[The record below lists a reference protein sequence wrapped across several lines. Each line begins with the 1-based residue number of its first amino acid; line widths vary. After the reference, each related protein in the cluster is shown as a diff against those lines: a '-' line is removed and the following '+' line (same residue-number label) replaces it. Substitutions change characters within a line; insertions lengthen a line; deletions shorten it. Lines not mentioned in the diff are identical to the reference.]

1 MAYAPKNLS
10 ALAYANGFTLWH
22 YKTADPALQVDT
34 TGYFNG
40 AATML
45 RAGDFIMANTNTGGT
60 VQSGM
65 FIVRSNTAR
74 PMLLNTRKRPSAVQ
88 SSTFKRSVVSSCVS
102 SLPVA
107 KSLTK
112 GAIAPPPCDE

>member
-22 YKTADPALQVDT
+22 YKTADPAIQVDT

-65 FIVRSNTAR
+65 FIVRSNTGTVIDTANIAD
-74 PMLLNTRKRPSAVQ
+74 LGSVNT
-88 SSTFKRSVVSSCVS
+88 
-102 SLPVA
+102 
-107 KSLTK
+107 
-112 GAIAPPPCDE
+112 D

>member
-1 MAYAPKNLS
+1 MAYSSKNLS

-22 YKTADPALQVDT
+22 YKTTDLALEVDT
-34 TGYFNG
+34 AGYFNS

-65 FIVRSNTAR
+65 FIVKSNTGTVVDVANIAD
-74 PMLLNTRKRPSAVQ
+74 LGSVNT
-88 SSTFKRSVVSSCVS
+88 
-102 SLPVA
+102 
-107 KSLTK
+107 
-112 GAIAPPPCDE
+112 D